1 MDGDGVAPMLAR
13 HFVSESLLA
22 WHYDDPDHLAELL
35 TSELVTNVV
44 QHAASPVMV
53 EVCLLDGILTI
64 SATDASRV
72 PPVTRSPDTDAEHG
86 RGMQIV
92 SGLSRD
98 WGVLS
103 IPTGKTVWLEIAP
116 ADDENEDGVDDHRPR
131 VTRRHGREA
140 QARRTARGLADEPA
154 RARPR
159 RRPFS

>member
-1 MDGDGVAPMLAR
+1 MLAR
-13 HFVSESLLA
+13 HFVSESLSA

-72 PPVTRSPDTDAEHG
+72 PPVNREPPVDADHG

-92 SGLSRD
+92 SELSRD

-116 ADDENEDGVDDHRPR
+116 LDEESDDGTDDHKPR
-131 VTRRHGREA
+131 ASRRHGREA
-140 QARRTARGLADEPA
+140 QARRSARGVTDKSE

-159 RRPFS
+159 RQPFS